1 MTDNEIEKYQTD
13 GHKTIKVTENTL
25 YMAKRFPLWGGMQSM
40 YMATYIIL
48 GLLYSFS
55 MAGLIT
61 IEPDKVTG
69 STFEEV
75 YIFIALLIPPIF
87 LWRMD
92 LPLCFNRKTQMVTTY
107 QEGQLCQVK
116 WHKGLMYDYK
126 FGPNAYGQYIYV
138 HAIDIVRK
146 NKSVVGELSKDIRVC
161 VEREC
166 SLLIEDYMDGK
177 EIELTDKSQFLVDK
191 YNFQLSIKALFVSRF
206 ITPFKN
212 RHPLEWF
219 VAIAFYEL
227 PMAIFI
233 FFPADVILYIFNKIL
248 PRRRMSKELREA
260 CGCEKGEK
268 VYG

>member
-1 MTDNEIEKYQTD
+1 MDENKIEKYETD
-13 GHKTIKVTENTL
+13 GDKTIKVTDNTL
-25 YMAKRFPLWGGMQSM
+25 YMAKRFPMWGGVQSM

-48 GLLYSFS
+48 GLLYIFS
-55 MAGLIT
+55 ITGLIT
-61 IEPDKVTG
+61 IEPDNVTG
-69 STFEEV
+69 TTFDLL
-75 YIFIALLIPPIF
+75 YILLSLLILPIF

-116 WHKGLMYDYK
+116 WHKGLMYDHQ

-138 HAIDIVRK
+138 HAIDVFRK
-146 NKSVVGELSKDIRVC
+146 NKSVVGELSKDIRIC
-161 VEREC
+161 IEREC

-177 EIELTDKSQFLVDK
+177 EIVLTKESQFLVDK
-191 YNFQLSIKALFVSRF
+191 YNFQLSIKTLFVSRF

-219 VAIAFYEL
+219 FAIAFYEL
-227 PMAIFI
+227 PAAIF
-233 FFPADVILYIFNKIL
+233 FLFPTDIILYILNKIL
-248 PRRRMSKELREA
+248 PRRRMSKALTEA
-260 CGCEKGEK
+260 CGCEEGER